1 MSAQVT
7 KCLMFLVSLAHRAVQ
22 GAPTEVV
29 NLSENGEMA
38 AKVKGL
44 DHPNFVCG
52 LQMVLRYWKTT
63 GLGKSCRTGRVVTL
77 HHSSVRWPAFS
88 TSVSSSA
95 FDFTYT
101 IPLSYILKLL
111 TVETFEWW

>member
-29 NLSENGEMA
+29 NLFENGEMA

-44 DHPNFVCG
+44 DHPNCVWFTDG
-52 LQMVLRYWKTT
+52 LKVLENNRPWKILQNWQGGHSAPLFSQMACLFYQCFFI
-63 GLGKSCRTGRVVTL
+63 S
-77 HHSSVRWPAFS
+77 
-88 TSVSSSA
+88 
-95 FDFTYT
+95 
-101 IPLSYILKLL
+101 I
-111 TVETFEWW
+111 